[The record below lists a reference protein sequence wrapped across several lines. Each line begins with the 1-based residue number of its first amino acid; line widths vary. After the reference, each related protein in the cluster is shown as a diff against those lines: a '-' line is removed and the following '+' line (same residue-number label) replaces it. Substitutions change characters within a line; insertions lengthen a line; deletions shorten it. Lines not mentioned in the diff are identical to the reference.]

1 MGKINQ
7 LSTLKIASLLKRP
20 GRYGDG
26 LNLYLHVRRPGSANW
41 VFRYQ
46 IDGKPRWLGLGP
58 DHSVSL
64 AEARVRAREARQCII
79 DGRDPLDTKRSAL
92 AERKAEQLKTVTFAE
107 AVSQFLATAKVES
120 FKNDKHR
127 KQWRST
133 LESVFPTI
141 GALPLNSIDTA
152 VILSA
157 LLPIWKRTPE
167 TGSRLRGR
175 IARVFDWAKALDL
188 YQGEN
193 PASWD
198 RLKDCLPAKPKVEHH
213 KAMPYADV
221 PAFMARLRERDSV
234 SARALELT
242 ILTAVRTQEAIG
254 ARWSEIDIDAATW
267 TIPASRMKAKR
278 DHRVP
283 LSHRA
288 VEILR
293 NMPRVGAH
301 VFINGGGKPL
311 SNMAM
316 SELLKGMDGNSF
328 TVHGFR
334 SSFSDWA
341 RDRTGYPRDVIEMAL
356 AHTIKDKAEAAYRRG
371 DALDKRRRLMAE
383 WARYLEAPAT
393 ASATIHSI
401 GHG

>member
-20 GRYGDG
+20 GRHGDG
-26 LNLYLHVRRPGSANW
+26 LNLYLHVRRPGSASW
-41 VFRYQ
+41 TFRYQ

-58 DHSVSL
+58 EHSVSL

-127 KQWRST
+127 KQWRAT

-141 GALPLNSIDTA
+141 GALPLQQIDTA

-213 KAMPYADV
+213 KAMPYADL
-221 PAFMARLRERDSV
+221 PSFMVKLRERDSV
-234 SARALELT
+234 SAKALEFT
-242 ILTAVRTQEAIG
+242 VLTAVRTQEAIG

-288 VEILR
+288 VDILR
-293 NMPRVGAH
+293 SIPRLGEH
-301 VFINGGGKPL
+301 VFANGGGRPL

-316 SELLKGMDGNSF
+316 AELLKGIDGNSF

-383 WARYLEAPAT
+383 WSRYCEAPITKAMVT
-393 ASATIHSI
+393 PIRA
-401 GHG
+401 